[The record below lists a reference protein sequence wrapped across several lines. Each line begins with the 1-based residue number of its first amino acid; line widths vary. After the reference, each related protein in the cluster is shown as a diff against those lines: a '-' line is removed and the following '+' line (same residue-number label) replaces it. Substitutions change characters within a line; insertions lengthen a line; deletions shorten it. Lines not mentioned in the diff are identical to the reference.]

1 MTEIEYALRDLGLT
15 MEKLEYLTE
24 QGEVLEFEIDRVEK
38 RQSDIHGYGM
48 FATEDIPAQTLIGLG
63 SVNYKYKTLLGRYT
77 NHSINPNCLFVYLA
91 NNDVVMISLRD
102 ISSGEELLIDY
113 RDHLLNPQYL

>member
-15 MEKLEYLTE
+15 MEQLEYLTE
-24 QGEVLEFEIDRVEK
+24 QGEVLEFQIDRVEK

-48 FATEDIPAQTLIGLG
+48 FAIEDIPAQTLIGLG

-77 NHSINPNCLFVYLA
+77 NHSINPNCETVGYFCDA
-91 NNDVVMISLRD
+91 NGADQSHGVLCDTPLEYQREM
-102 ISSGEELLIDY
+102 G
-113 RDHLLNPQYL
+113 

>member
-15 MEKLEYLTE
+15 MEQLEYLTE
-24 QGEVLEFEIDRVEK
+24 QGEVLEFQIDRVEK

-48 FATEDIPAQTLIGLG
+48 FATEDIPSQTLIGLG

-91 NNDVVMISLRD
+91 NNDVVMMSLRD
-102 ISSGEELLIDY
+102 ILSGEELLIDY

>member
-15 MEKLEYLTE
+15 MEQLEYLTE
-24 QGEVLEFEIDRVEK
+24 QGEVLEFQIDRVEK

-48 FATEDIPAQTLIGLG
+48 FAIEDIPAQTLIGLG

>member
-15 MEKLEYLTE
+15 MEQLEYLTE